1 MANHTRREVTMAKLY
16 FRYSTMNAGKS
27 LELILTHHN
36 YVELQHKPIALMPEV
51 FGNSIESRIGIRIEA
66 LTFGESYSF
75 LKDDLGILK
84 DCDCIL
90 IDEAQSLTREQVVE
104 LHQIAI
110 FNNIPVIC
118 YGLRTN
124 FQGKPFEGSIA
135 LLALADELQELP
147 TLCHCGKKAR
157 MVLRTINGEVVME
170 GDLIAVKGIDEQIEY
185 HSVCGKH
192 FYSRQAYSI

>member
-1 MANHTRREVTMAKLY
+1 MAKLY

-27 LELILTHHN
+27 LELISTHHN
-36 YVELQHKPIALMPEV
+36 YIELGHNPVALMPKV
-51 FGNSIESRIGIRIEA
+51 FGNSIKSRVGIEIPS
-66 LTFGESYSF
+66 LTFDETYSF
-75 LKDDLGILK
+75 RKDDLDILK

-90 IDEAQSLTREQVVE
+90 IDEAQSLTKEQVVE
-104 LHQIAI
+104 LHQIAK
-110 FNNIPVIC
+110 FNDIPVIC

-124 FQGKPFEGSIA
+124 FQGKPFEGSIM

-157 MVLRTINGEVVME
+157 MVLRTIDGKVVTEGE
-170 GDLIAVKGIDEQIEY
+170 LIAVKGTDEQVEY

-192 FYSRQAYSI
+192 FYLRQAYKDEIGK